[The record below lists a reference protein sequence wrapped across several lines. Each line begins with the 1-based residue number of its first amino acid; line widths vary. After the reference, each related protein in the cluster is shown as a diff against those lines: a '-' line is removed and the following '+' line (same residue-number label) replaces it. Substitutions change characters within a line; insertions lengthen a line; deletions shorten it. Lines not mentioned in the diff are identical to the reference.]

1 MRELFSYNL
10 LYKVKEDVTEELEP
24 GKKTITT
31 KLVEKPVRVILKE
44 QNRADMS
51 AANSV
56 YQIEWSD
63 AIRKGILPRS
73 LISKKFRESEGIL
86 TPNEIKALE
95 EINKIIEDVKDEYQT
110 INSKETKS
118 KEDEDKIQELMEKF
132 SWANEQLASLE
143 EVNESLF
150 QNSAENLAWSK
161 QLMFN
166 ILNLSH
172 VEFVPGKIIP
182 YTQGDTLDE
191 KLEYL
196 DKIAADESSDES
208 KEKARLYDEILS
220 INTEFLKLVSTGKV
234 TKEQFPAIRESIE
247 KKEVKIEPPAEEV
260 KKESKIEVIPAE
272 DKIV

>member
-1 MRELFSYNL
+1 MRELFSYQL
-10 LYKVKEDVTEELEP
+10 FYKKTEDVTEELEP

-31 KLVEKPVRVILKE
+31 KLVEKPVRVIIKE
-44 QNRADMS
+44 QNRADLS
-51 AANSV
+51 AANNV
-56 YQIEWSD
+56 FQIEWSD
-63 AIRKGILPRS
+63 CIRKGILPRS
-73 LISKKFRESEGIL
+73 LISKKFRESSGIL
-86 TPNEIKALE
+86 TENEVKALE
-95 EINKIIEDVKDEYQT
+95 EINKIIEDVKEEYQA
-110 INSKETKS
+110 ISAKEVKS
-118 KEDEDKIQELMEKF
+118 SEDEEKIKELMEKF
-132 SWANEQLASLE
+132 SWANEQLTSLE

-150 QNSAENLAWSK
+150 KNSAENLAWSK

-166 ILNLSH
+166 ILNLSY
-172 VEFVPGKIIP
+172 VEFVPGKIVP
-182 YTQGDTLDE
+182 YVQGETLDE
-191 KLEYL
+191 KLENL

-220 INTEFLKLVSTGKV
+220 INTEFLKLLTTGKI